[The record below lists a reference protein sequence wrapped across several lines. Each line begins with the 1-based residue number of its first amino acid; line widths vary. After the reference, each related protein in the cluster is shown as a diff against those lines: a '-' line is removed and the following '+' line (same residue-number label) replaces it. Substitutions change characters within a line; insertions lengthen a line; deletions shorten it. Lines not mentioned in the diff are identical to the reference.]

1 MSENGKVQTSWFCL
15 LHELLCARALAK
27 PFGRFIPALFV
38 VVSIVRTVVFK
49 NHSFFF
55 RNGCRPFIEVYN
67 GEQRIL
73 TTVQEI
79 EKMR

>member
-1 MSENGKVQTSWFCL
+1 MNSWDQ
-15 LHELLCARALAK
+15 K
-27 PFGRFIPALFV
+27 
-38 VVSIVRTVVFK
+38 
-49 NHSFFF
+49 SFFF
-55 RNGCRPFIEVYN
+55 FCRNGCRPFIEVYN

>member
-1 MSENGKVQTSWFCL
+1 MF
-15 LHELLCARALAK
+15 
-27 PFGRFIPALFV
+27 
-38 VVSIVRTVVFK
+38 
-49 NHSFFF
+49 SFFV

-73 TTVQEI
+73 TTVKEI